1 MSSHVPWQNGRWL
14 TGTRHAFFAVLL
26 PAATI
31 PPAARRWRFADAGVP
46 MLALL
51 ATARTRK
58 CECLVLDWSV
68 FCDRCEARGG

>member
-14 TGTRHAFFAVLL
+14 TGTRHASFAVLL

-51 ATARTRK
+51 ATARTRTESANAWIGV
-58 CECLVLDWSV
+58 CYV
-68 FCDRCEARGG
+68 RM